1 MIIIVPGIGPRRV
14 PDGLSPA
21 KIEQIMTAAN
31 DRLAKLAL
39 YNEWRSQDRLA
50 DIDAYLVTLGYEPHA
65 MDGAVLSRMRE
76 RVRLWK
82 SGQIPEGQIVPPF
95 NPEELN
101 VIK

>member
-21 KIEQIMTAAN
+21 KLEQIMAAAN

-39 YNEWRSQDRLA
+39 YNEWRSRDRLA
-50 DIDAYLVTLGYEPHA
+50 DIDAYLVTLGFEPHA
-65 MDGAVLSRMRE
+65 MDGTVLSRMRE

-82 SGQIPEGQIVPPF
+82 CGEISEDIIVPPL
-95 NPEELN
+95 NTDELKS
-101 VIK
+101 IK